1 MELDEDREAEIVL
14 RDRYKL
20 TPAIWKSAQIFER
33 CCCDRLVKA

>member
-20 TPAIWKSAQIFER
+20 TPAIRKALKSLSGVVVT
-33 CCCDRLVKA
+33 DL